1 MKRSITALSLLTA
14 IALLGLSNLA
24 GAEELWVIKDGVL
37 NKEGPFVV
45 PGDAV
50 ESPLAESN

>member
-1 MKRSITALSLLTA
+1 MRRAIVVLSVLAA

-50 ESPLAESN
+50 ETPLAESN